1 MEMYVLCNLHYSCCS
16 IAFKFNN
23 MECSWNFPRNIK
35 QYPSFEHSQKS
46 YYTYVYNSLITASET
61 RYCYID
67 DGNGMLTSSSTY
79 ATGDLVKIE
88 GDNYYFGGRI
98 SSDFVKIG
106 GHRVNLLLLN
116 NVSLI
121 WRLEGCDC
129 TSVSNTLPLKSYLT
143 FIELLNLIFI
153 NCEHSCSDHK
163 CWFNLFGGV
172 GQLPNN

>member
-1 MEMYVLCNLHYSCCS
+1 MYD
-16 IAFKFNN
+16 
-23 MECSWNFPRNIK
+23 
-35 QYPSFEHSQKS
+35 
-46 YYTYVYNSLITASET
+46 SLITASET

-79 ATGDLVKIE
+79 ATGDLGKIE
-88 GDNYYFGGRI
+88 GDNYYFGGRT

-106 GHRVNLLLLN
+106 GHRVNLLPLN

-129 TSVSNTLPLKSYLT
+129 TSVSNTLPLKSNLT
-143 FIELLNLIFI
+143 FIEVLNLIFI
-153 NCEHSCSDHK
+153 NCVRRCSDHK

-172 GQLPNN
+172 DQLPNN